1 MIGKDLFKDMCKEIN
16 VKIEKKNIDYIIV
29 YRIFCNDEYFECD
42 LLMFE
47 EYEKELK
54 RLLKNSNNIKFV
66 LLNYK
71 SEVLIYNNFKRIKDY
86 YDYLIKNKDCK
97 INLNC
102 NF

>member
-1 MIGKDLFKDMCKEIN
+1 MCKEIN

-54 RLLKNSNNIKFV
+54 RLLKNSNNLKFV
-66 LLNYK
+66 LLHY
-71 SEVLIYNNFKRIKDY
+71 KDY
-86 YDYLIKNKDCK
+86 MMTLFYEIKMYYNFLISNKHQK
-97 INLNC
+97 IDFYF

>member
-42 LLMFE
+42 LLMFK

-54 RLLKNSNNIKFV
+54 RLL
-66 LLNYK
+66 
-71 SEVLIYNNFKRIKDY
+71 
-86 YDYLIKNKDCK
+86 
-97 INLNC
+97 
-102 NF
+102 